1 MALPEGHEQA
11 APRVIEA
18 EAIRTAGK
26 VVPPPRLD
34 AGADCEDEQGVA
46 LGVGHIAPCPGGGAI
61 RAGDVRRPDAG
72 RRAAD
77 APAARVAQLEDTLAS
92 EEDDAAAS
100 GERGD
105 LARGAAR
112 RRQLV
117 HGSRATGRHAREGQ
131 GGEREACA

>member
-1 MALPEGHEQA
+1 M
-11 APRVIEA
+11 IEA

-34 AGADCEDEQGVA
+34 AGADCEHEQGVA
-46 LGVGHIAPCPGGGAI
+46 ARVGHVAPRPGGGAI
-61 RAGDVRRPDAG
+61 HAGDVRRPDAG

-77 APAARVAQLEDTLAS
+77 GPSARVAQLQDALAS
-92 EEDDAAAS
+92 EEDDATPAR
-100 GERGD
+100 ERGD
-105 LARGAAR
+105 LTRGAGR

-117 HGSRATGRHAREGQ
+117 HGGRATGRHAREDE

>member
-11 APRVIEA
+11 AARVIEA

-34 AGADCEDEQGVA
+34 AGADCEHEQRVA
-46 LGVGHIAPCPGGGAI
+46 AGVGHVAPRPGGGAI
-61 RAGDVRRPDAG
+61 HAGDVRRPDAG
-72 RRAAD
+72 RRAAE
-77 APAARVAQLEDTLAS
+77 APSARVAQLAGALAS
-92 EEDDAAAS
+92 EEDDAAPA

-105 LARGAAR
+105 LARGADR

-117 HGSRATGRHAREGQ
+117 HGSRATRRHAGEDQ
-131 GGEREACA
+131 GGKRKACT